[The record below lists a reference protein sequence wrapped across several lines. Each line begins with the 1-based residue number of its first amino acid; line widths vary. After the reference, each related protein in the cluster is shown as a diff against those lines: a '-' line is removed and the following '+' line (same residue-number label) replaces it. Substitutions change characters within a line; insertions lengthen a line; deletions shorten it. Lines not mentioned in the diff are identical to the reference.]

1 MNEIFKKLI
10 EYKLTPNAFYVLYCI
25 KENIVPYNFIN
36 KELECRRLQK
46 DNWLTES
53 LQLTDKSIIFTVEI
67 DGYFK
72 KSKKKTSKDLMGHNF
87 LQNIEEYVK
96 IFPNR
101 KLSSGKYARIPAKN
115 LENAFR
121 WFFENYDYD
130 WETIFLATQK
140 YIFEYESKNYEYMR
154 NSQYFLRKQSVDK
167 SWDSDLAIYC
177 EYLKDNPDEDNNV
190 FSDLIV

>member
-72 KSKKKTSKDLMGHNF
+72 KSKKKYAQKSKTKKKKSKKINKTSK
-87 LQNIEEYVK
+87 
-96 IFPNR
+96 R
-101 KLSSGKYARIPAKN
+101 KTPR
-115 LENAFR
+115 
-121 WFFENYDYD
+121 
-130 WETIFLATQK
+130 TIK
-140 YIFEYESKNYEYMR
+140 PVI
-154 NSQYFLRKQSVDK
+154 
-167 SWDSDLAIYC
+167 
-177 EYLKDNPDEDNNV
+177 
-190 FSDLIV
+190 